1 MVQGAESNMDLA
13 LNVKWLLQVQFTFIF
28 EKTVEVEAISF
39 FLERWKDLHSLAT
52 KNSLRSSNVTI
63 DGV

>member
-1 MVQGAESNMDLA
+1 MEKSMVQGAESNMDLA

-39 FLERWKDLHSLAT
+39 FLERWKDLHL
-52 KNSLRSSNVTI
+52 
-63 DGV
+63 